1 MPDTLPEALADYH
14 RGLRAE
20 MALLRQIEALSGAQR
35 DASVS
40 GDLARLARISS
51 ERDRLTQALVTLE
64 AQVRPVR
71 DALSDHLPQAR
82 LLPGFEELVALHRHA
97 ERLVSVIL
105 ADDHATHAALQD
117 AERARRLAAQTIE
130 VGEATLAAYRRVLS
144 PAPGSAGL
152 IDRRG

>member
-1 MPDTLPEALADYH
+1 MTDTLREALADYG

-20 MALLRQIEALSGAQR
+20 IALLRQIEGLSGAQR
-35 DASVS
+35 EASVS
-40 GDLARLARISS
+40 GDLPRLGQISS

-71 DALSDHLPQAR
+71 TALSDHLAQAR
-82 LLPGFEELVALHRHA
+82 RLSGFLELVALHRQA
-97 ERLVSVIL
+97 EQLVTAIL
-105 ADDHATHAALQD
+105 AEDHATQAALQD
-117 AERARRLAAQTIE
+117 AEHARRLAAQTIE

-152 IDRRG
+152 IDERG